1 MPLPANARK
10 PNEPIQTHEPIAS
23 YVRRMLQIHVVTPTP
38 MKNDDAVDQCICQM
52 YIMTHLQLFF
62 FLPCGER
69 GEERVRIDLGS
80 YCKETSAQTFHLSLY
95 NAPLSTS
102 LTNHCAK

>member
-62 FLPCGER
+62 FYL
-69 GEERVRIDLGS
+69 VA
-80 YCKETSAQTFHLSLY
+80 SAARSVSVSTLAAIAKKHQPKLFTYHCITHL
-95 NAPLSTS
+95 
-102 LTNHCAK
+102 